1 MQGTPSPPAFAISGI
16 ANPDLDTN
24 GEENNK
30 DRRQFQ
36 VQPQVMRPDM
46 TSGHVGTGTEAL
58 PAGEAKDTRDTEKA
72 WTRKA
77 GGSTWAGTS
86 KTEVM

>member
-1 MQGTPSPPAFAISGI
+1 
-16 ANPDLDTN
+16 
-24 GEENNK
+24 
-30 DRRQFQ
+30 
-36 VQPQVMRPDM
+36 M

-77 GGSTWAGTS
+77 GGGTWAGTS